1 MRPIAWMVGG
11 SLVSWLAITLA
22 SDGRA
27 NPEALLGMLGPLA
40 SAGVTWVAVERG
52 HAAAP
57 ERLMSVLITGF
68 ALKLLFFGVYVAVML
83 RVFHVRPL
91 PFVVSFAAYFI
102 ALYVIEAWFLK
113 RLLNETPRL
122 HR

>member
-1 MRPIAWMVGG
+1 MKPIAWMAGG

-22 SDGRA
+22 AGGRA

-40 SAGVTWVAVERG
+40 SAGATWVAVERG

-57 ERLMSVLITGF
+57 ERLMGVLITGF

-83 RVFHVRPL
+83 RVLHVRPL
-91 PFVVSFAAYFI
+91 PFVVSFAGYFI

-113 RLLNETPRL
+113 RLLNETPRA